1 MKKFLFVVS
10 IVFGVVAIMH
20 LLRVVYGVDVI
31 VGTWDVPMYIS
42 VVGLIVL
49 GVLAVLGFHY
59 AKRSR

>member
-42 VVGLIVL
+42 VVGLIVP